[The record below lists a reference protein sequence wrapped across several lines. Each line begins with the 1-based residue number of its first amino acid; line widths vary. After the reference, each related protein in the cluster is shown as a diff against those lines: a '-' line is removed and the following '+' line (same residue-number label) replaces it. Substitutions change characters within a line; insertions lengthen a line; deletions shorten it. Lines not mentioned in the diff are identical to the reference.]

1 MDEDNTTPN
10 QPKATNVEP
19 PKVVD
24 PRPTAPE
31 PNVEQSPADVTR
43 MDDPAPTLSAA
54 QHNTVKSKSK
64 LLWGGVAAIVVLL
77 FAAGV
82 YAFIQYNQPQNRI
95 KRALVS
101 GLNQDQIAATLGLD
115 VDVPEEGVTTQ
126 LNGRVQ
132 LGEDAGYFSLG
143 VESFEA
149 GAIALSSNFQPEA
162 EFVALLDDED
172 VIDEAYFKL
181 SGIDK
186 TVVDQYLGAL
196 GSQSQP
202 FDDLYNTYHDQWI
215 DISQQIEDLEEGEE
229 QAPDLT
235 LSDSDREKLTDI
247 IKDSNLVI
255 IDEELERKDINGDSA
270 DGFVVSPDFDG
281 IVLMLEAV
289 RDAELEIVD
298 ELNDIDESEIDF
310 DVLIEGVEEAKED
323 YDDSSDDLEIQFWLD
338 GDEFAQMVFRFENP
352 EGDFEIVVT
361 TAEYDESLIEVP
373 EESLPFSD
381 LQEDFTSAL
390 FGGSA
395 FAPNPSL
402 GPDPAFPQQPSSDID
417 FDAINLQ

>member
-1 MDEDNTTPN
+1 
-10 QPKATNVEP
+10 
-19 PKVVD
+19 
-24 PRPTAPE
+24 
-31 PNVEQSPADVTR
+31 
-43 MDDPAPTLSAA
+43 
-54 QHNTVKSKSK
+54 
-64 LLWGGVAAIVVLL
+64 
-77 FAAGV
+77 
-82 YAFIQYNQPQNRI
+82 
-95 KRALVS
+95 
-101 GLNQDQIAATLGLD
+101 
-115 VDVPEEGVTTQ
+115 
-126 LNGRVQ
+126 
-132 LGEDAGYFSLG
+132 
-143 VESFEA
+143 
-149 GAIALSSNFQPEA
+149 
-162 EFVALLDDED
+162 
-172 VIDEAYFKL
+172 
-181 SGIDK
+181 
-186 TVVDQYLGAL
+186 
-196 GSQSQP
+196 
-202 FDDLYNTYHDQWI
+202 
-215 DISQQIEDLEEGEE
+215 
-229 QAPDLT
+229 
-235 LSDSDREKLTDI
+235 
-247 IKDSNLVI
+247 
-255 IDEELERKDINGDSA
+255 
-270 DGFVVSPDFDG
+270 VSPDFDG